1 MTFHIPAHAGSGEH
15 DYIWAYSGQWDR
27 TVEAINRRSIK
38 PSGLCVF
45 TESGD
50 EFVERLGCWFRR
62 PGPAGGLGF
71 HAVQH
76 MSEEQYAA
84 LPASLRR
91 RLDAVRA

>member
-15 DYIWAYSGQWDR
+15 DYIWAYSGHWDR
-27 TVEAINRRSIK
+27 TVEAVNRRSIK

-50 EFVERLGCWFRR
+50 EFVERLGCV
-62 PGPAGGLGF
+62 
-71 HAVQH
+71 VQR
-76 MSEEQYAA
+76 MCEEQYAA

>member
-1 MTFHIPAHAGSGEH
+1 MRRAMMTFHIPAHAGSGEH
-15 DYIWAYSGQWDR
+15 DYAWAYSGHWDR

-50 EFVERLGCWFRR
+50 EFVERFGCV
-62 PGPAGGLGF
+62 
-71 HAVQH
+71 VQS

-91 RLDAVRA
+91 RLDAVRV

>member
-1 MTFHIPAHAGSGEH
+1 MTFHIPAHAGSGEG
-15 DYIWAYSGQWDR
+15 DYVWAYSGQWNR

-38 PSGLCVF
+38 PGGLCVF

-50 EFVERLGCWFRR
+50 EFVERLGCV
-62 PGPAGGLGF
+62 
-71 HAVQH
+71 VQH

>member
-50 EFVERLGCWFRR
+50 EFVERLGC
-62 PGPAGGLGF
+62 
-71 HAVQH
+71 AVQH